1 MKIAPREPYM
11 WGGGGETYMEG
22 GKPRIDS
29 VFGPPWREDY
39 RREENKLSHT
49 GTQGVGGFLV
59 SIDVTL

>member
-1 MKIAPREPYM
+1 MK
-11 WGGGGETYMEG
+11 G

-49 GTQGVGGFLV
+49 GPQGVGGFLRKMSNFDRV
-59 SIDVTL
+59 KSTRG

>member
-11 WGGGGETYMEG
+11 GGGETYMEG

-49 GTQGVGGFLV
+49 GPQGVGGFV
-59 SIDVTL
+59 VFHERTE